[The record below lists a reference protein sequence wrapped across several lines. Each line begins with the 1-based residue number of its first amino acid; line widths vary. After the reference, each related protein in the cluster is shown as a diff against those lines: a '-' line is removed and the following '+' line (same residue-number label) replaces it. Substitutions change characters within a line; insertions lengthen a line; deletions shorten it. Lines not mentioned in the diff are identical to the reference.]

1 MSSIATRHLSV
12 RPRGR
17 TGLDDVSLH
26 VPDGTSLAVVGPR
39 GAGKTTLL
47 RALAGLQDHA
57 AGDVLI
63 GQRALNLA
71 DPRERGLALLAADPG
86 LHPRLDV
93 FDNLGFAASLEPGS
107 EATAVAAGV
116 SAVAH
121 LLALEDLLE
130 LWPDDLDGAQRQ
142 RVALG
147 RELVRDSAGYLFDDA
162 FAQQPE
168 QVRPHLRSVVSQ
180 WQRARSRTSIYAT
193 ETVGDALVLGDQV
206 AILHRGELHHVGPPR
221 EVYDEPDDVVSAAV
235 LGSPPMN
242 FVPASVDGR
251 QLVTAVGP
259 WSTTAARTDRLAGH
273 RRVIV
278 GVRPEHLAVVAD
290 GSPAPV
296 GAFTFS
302 AQVGEVEWRGA
313 DQLLYLPCPIV
324 AELAGATSALEDTID
339 LDIFQEF
346 IVAQVPAELAV
357 AAGQEVRVAIMP
369 DRVHVF
375 DAQIGFDVLLGAA

>member
-1 MSSIATRHLSV
+1 MSSIAARHLSV
-12 RPRGR
+12 RSGGR
-17 TGLDDVSLH
+17 TRLDDVSLH
-26 VPDGTSLAVVGPR
+26 VPAGTSLAVMGPR

-63 GQRALNLA
+63 GERVLNLA
-71 DPRERGLALLAADPG
+71 DPRARGLALLAAEPS

-107 EATAVAAGV
+107 EKTAIAAQV
-116 SAVAH
+116 SAVAQ
-121 LLALEDLLE
+121 LLALDGLLDLR
-130 LWPDDLDGAQRQ
+130 PDDLDAAQRQ

-147 RELVRDSAGYLFDDA
+147 RELIRDCAGYLFDDA

-180 WQRARSRTSIYAT
+180 WQRARHRTSIYAT
-193 ETVGDALVLGDQV
+193 ETVGDALMLGDQV
-206 AILHRGELHHVGPPR
+206 AVLHRGHLHQIGPPR
-221 EVYDEPDDVVSAAV
+221 EVYAEPHDVVCAAV

-242 FVPASVDGR
+242 FVPASVDGG

-259 WSTTAARTDRLAGH
+259 WSTSAARAGRLAGH
-273 RRVIV
+273 RWVIA
-278 GVRPEHLAVVAD
+278 GVRPEDVTVVAE
-290 GSPAPV
+290 GSAPPA

-302 AQVGEVEWRGA
+302 ASVGDVEWRGA
-313 DQLLYLPCPIV
+313 DQLLYVPCPIP
-324 AELAGATSALEDTID
+324 AAFSGAVSALEDAID

-346 IVAQVPAELAV
+346 IVAQVPATVAV
-357 AAGQEVRVAIMP
+357 AAGQDVRVAIAP
-369 DRVHVF
+369 DRVRVF
-375 DAQIGFDVLLGAA
+375 DAQLGVDIQLGAA